1 MILEM
6 EMSEALLEAFL
17 QEIRT
22 ERLPV
27 HIQRSFPYTDEN
39 GTEMENVIIEHPDTG
54 FDFNETLSRVV
65 NKFILQQQEPAH
77 NEPQRHAQSASK

>member
-39 GTEMENVIIEHPDTG
+39 GTEMERVIIEHPDTG

-77 NEPQRHAQSASK
+77 NALEMHAQSAGK

>member
-1 MILEM
+1 
-6 EMSEALLEAFL
+6 MSEDLLEAFL
-17 QEIRT
+17 QEVRT

-54 FDFNETLSRVV
+54 FDFNAALSRV
-65 NKFILQQQEPAH
+65 I
-77 NEPQRHAQSASK
+77 NEHYNLKES

>member
-6 EMSEALLEAFL
+6 EMSEDLLEAFL
-17 QEIRT
+17 QEVRT
-22 ERLPV
+22 EKLPV

-54 FDFNETLSRVV
+54 FDFNAVLSRV
-65 NKFILQQQEPAH
+65 I
-77 NEPQRHAQSASK
+77 NEHYNLKES